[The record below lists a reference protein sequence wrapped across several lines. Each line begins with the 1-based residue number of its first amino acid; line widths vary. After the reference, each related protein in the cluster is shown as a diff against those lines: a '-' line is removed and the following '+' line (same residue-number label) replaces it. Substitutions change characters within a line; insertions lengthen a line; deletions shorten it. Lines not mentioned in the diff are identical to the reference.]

1 MSAFILLFI
10 GVIIAVVLLLM
21 EWCYFK
27 YFRKFLGNCTTWI
40 FCCNLLSIDLAESIK
55 KTSIE
60 CVILISLSI
69 ITNLQWQPFLHFYR
83 QNRLQKPTTLVKE
96 NKSCINPIC
105 DLSIKSVTQDLQ
117 EATQRIRFLQ
127 SQLDQL
133 HYNRRNLPR
142 STSRG
147 ACLQNVS
154 EIETVL

>member
-1 MSAFILLFI
+1 MTWLKVLKRPQLSELFLLPSNYEFAIILP
-10 GVIIAVVLLLM
+10 
-21 EWCYFK
+21 YF
-27 YFRKFLGNCTTWI
+27 
-40 FCCNLLSIDLAESIK
+40 
-55 KTSIE
+55 
-60 CVILISLSI
+60 
-69 ITNLQWQPFLHFYR
+69 R
-83 QNRLQKPTTLVKE
+83 QNRLQKPTTLLQE